1 MKRVVVLAIVSA
13 VACAL
18 VAWTAPAA
26 AAAPANDDFADAVA
40 LTGSAGNVSGTTVDA
55 TSEDGEPCS
64 FEAWGCY
71 ASVWYTWQTPATT
84 TTQMSFDTCDTSYDS
99 TLQVFTG
106 DSLATLELV
115 TEDDG
120 ACGLGSRVD
129 FAANPGTT
137 YSIRVG
143 GYGLSRGN
151 FQLRYCEGA
160 PSSPGAPGAVCSS
173 NTRPDCSAVAASPSS
188 LTASGKQFQ
197 QVTLGG
203 ATDLDGDTLS
213 FQIDSVTQDEPV
225 TGKGDD
231 TSPDAATG
239 TNSNQVQLRAEANPQ
254 RNGRVYRIVYTVSD
268 GNGGTCTGV
277 EKVSV
282 ARKKGQTAIDD
293 GNTAAWNSFSG
304 AQFTP

>member
-1 MKRVVVLAIVSA
+1 M
-13 VACAL
+13 
-18 VAWTAPAA
+18 APAAA

-40 LTGSAGNVSGTTVDA
+40 LAGAAGTVSGTTVGSS
-55 TSEDGEPCS
+55 SEPGERCPPRED
-64 FEAWGCY
+64 FGCH

-84 TTQMSFDTCDTSYDS
+84 TTLVSFDTCVVAYDS
-99 TLQVFTG
+99 ILAVFTG
-106 DSLATLELV
+106 NSLATLAV
-115 TEDDG
+115 VAEDDG
-120 ACGLGSRVD
+120 ACGLGERVS
-129 FAANPGTT
+129 FSAIPGTT

-143 GYGLSRGN
+143 GFGFSEGT

-160 PSSPGAPGAVCSS
+160 AVCSS
-173 NTRPDCSAVAASPSS
+173 NTPPDCSAVAASPSL
-188 LTASGKQFQ
+188 LTAKGKQLE

-239 TNSNQVQLRAEANPQ
+239 ATSNQVQLRAEANPKG
-254 RNGRVYRIVYTVSD
+254 NGRVYRVAYTVSD

-277 EKVSV
+277 ETVSV
-282 ARKKGQTAIDD
+282 ERKKGQTAIDD
-293 GNTAAWNSFSG
+293 GNIAAWNSFSG
-304 AQFTP
+304 AQVTP